1 MKTATIEFESAELIA
16 IMWAIEVA
24 TLKLGPGNLEDRDV
38 TSAECR
44 KFSFDLKGDA
54 WAAHQRIQAAWLEI
68 CE

>member
-1 MKTATIEFESAELIA
+1 MKTAIIEFESVELIA

-24 TLKLGPGNLEDRDV
+24 TFELGPGNLEGNV
-38 TSAECR
+38 T
-44 KFSFDLKGDA
+44 KGDA